1 MSRVR
6 LAPGPAPGLAVGLAL
21 GLLLAAPWAVAGAVA
36 ADRPDVVF
44 LLLDTTRA
52 DRLGV
57 YGNPRPTSPA
67 LDGLAASGV
76 VFERHYAN
84 SHATRPSMP
93 QLATGR
99 YYHDNVLR
107 SFEPQSHPRE
117 FPWNRPDP
125 TAVLLPALLRDAG
138 YRTLGVSAHPWVV
151 ADSPFGSGFASLELV
166 PFADKDGHGDA
177 TQVVDRALALWA
189 ARDRTQPMF
198 LYLHFMDAHLPRR
211 VPPGRTGFLDPS
223 FDWQRRFDAGSWP
236 TFDAGRRLWSRAD
249 ATDFTPA
256 DRRHMVDVY
265 DTLLQWMD
273 EHIGQ
278 LLAGLRRDDPELART
293 LIVVTA
299 DHGEELG
306 EQGRL
311 EHTDT
316 LGDGVQH
323 IPWIMAGA
331 GIVAGQR
338 LARFTENVDVMPTLA
353 ATARVPLPEGV
364 VVDGRA
370 QLGPDGRLRADAG
383 RDAAAFAWETYRGLR
398 SDGHLL
404 RARPTGALDAHCEGT
419 RALYRVQEPFRHEL
433 ALARRPWLSGRLE
446 RALGARLDAP
456 EQTFLASRYAA
467 PNGSVTLRAEYWA
480 LPEGTA
486 LACRR
491 VGPTTTADQLDVAGW
506 FWTGRGVAMLGGA
519 AAPLPVALRVPD
531 GTYQAELTLR
541 SLGAMPWL
549 WGFGGWR
556 RGFRD
561 GPNER
566 LDLGTVTAR
575 DGVATVAIPPG
586 PDDRHVLGVRLTP
599 AGAVAGEPREPAAAE
614 PMLNDEQQKRLRAL
628 GYVQ

>member
-1 MSRVR
+1 MLRV
-6 LAPGPAPGLAVGLAL
+6 LLGSGLAL
-21 GLLLAAPWAVAGAVA
+21 TLLVAGPWAAASARA
-36 ADRPDVVF
+36 ADKPDVVF

-67 LDGLAASGV
+67 LDALAASGV
-76 VFERHYAN
+76 LFERHYAN

-93 QLATGR
+93 QLASGR

-107 SFEPQSHPRE
+107 SFEPQAHPRE

-138 YRTLGVSAHPWVV
+138 YHTLGVSAHPWVV
-151 ADSPFGSGFASLELV
+151 AESPFGSGFASLELV

-177 TQVVDRALALWA
+177 TQVVERGLALWA
-189 ARDRTQPMF
+189 ARDRTQPTF

-211 VPPGRTGFLDPS
+211 LPPGRPNFLDPS
-223 FDWQRRFDAGSWP
+223 FDWQRRFDDGSWP

-249 ATDFTPA
+249 ATDFTLA

-278 LLAGLRRDDPELART
+278 LVAGLRRDDPELAHT

-331 GIVAGQR
+331 GIVPGQR
-338 LARFTENVDVMPTLA
+338 LARFTENVDVMPTVA
-353 ATARVPLPEGV
+353 ATVGVPLPVGV

-370 QLGPDGRLRADAG
+370 QLRPDGRLRDDAG

-404 RARPTGALDAHCEGT
+404 RARPAGALDTHCEGP
-419 RALYRVQEPFRHEL
+419 RALYRVQGPFRHAL
-433 ALARRPWLSGRLE
+433 APARRPWLTGRLE

-456 EQTFLASRYAA
+456 ERTFLASRYGT
-467 PNGSVTLRAEYWA
+467 PTGSVTLRAEFWR
-480 LPEGTA
+480 LPDGTT
-486 LACRR
+486 LGCRR
-491 VGPTTTADQLDVAGW
+491 VGPTTTADDLDVAGW
-506 FWTGRGVAMLGGA
+506 FWTGRGVALLAGDA
-519 AAPLPVALRVPD
+519 PPLPVSLPVPD
-531 GTYQAELTLR
+531 GTYEAEVTLR
-541 SLGAMPWL
+541 SLGWMPWL
-549 WGFGGWR
+549 WGFDGWR
-556 RGFRD
+556 RRFRD

-566 LDLGTVTAR
+566 IALGAVTAR
-575 DGVATVAIPPG
+575 DGVATVAIPPAN
-586 PDDRHVLGVRLTP
+586 DHRHVLGVRLTP
-599 AGAVAGEPREPAAAE
+599 AGTAPGGRPEPRVD
-614 PMLNDEQQKRLRAL
+614 DEQQKRLRAL
-628 GYVQ
+628 GYVE

>member
-1 MSRVR
+1 MLRV
-6 LAPGPAPGLAVGLAL
+6 LLAL
-21 GLLLAAPWAVAGAVA
+21 GLLAAGPGAVCA
-36 ADRPDVVF
+36 AERPDVVF

-67 LDGLAASGV
+67 LDQLAHDGV
-76 VFERHYAN
+76 VFARHYAN

-107 SFEPQSHPRE
+107 SFEPQAHPRE

-125 TAVLLPALLRDAG
+125 TAVLLPDLLRDAG
-138 YRTLGVSAHPWVV
+138 YWTVGVSAHPWVV
-151 ADSPFGSGFASLELV
+151 ADSAFGRGFASLELV
-166 PFADKDGHGDA
+166 PFADQDGHGDA
-177 TQVVDRALALWA
+177 TDVVDRGLALWE
-189 ARDRTQPMF
+189 ARDRTRPTF

-211 VPPGRTGFLDPS
+211 LPPGRTGFLDPS

-273 EHIGQ
+273 EHVGR
-278 LLAGLRRDDPELART
+278 LLAGLRRDDPGLART
-293 LIVVTA
+293 LVVVTA

-331 GIVAGQR
+331 GIAPGQR
-338 LARFTENVDVMPTLA
+338 LARFTENVDVLPTLA
-353 ATARVPLPEGV
+353 ATAGVPLPPGV
-364 VVDGRA
+364 IVDGRA
-370 QLGPDGRLRADAG
+370 QLGADGRLRADAG

-398 SDGHLL
+398 SDAHLL
-404 RARPTGALDAHCEGT
+404 RARPAGALDTHCEGPH
-419 RALYRVQEPFRHEL
+419 ALFRVRGAYRHALEPGRRPRL
-433 ALARRPWLSGRLE
+433 VGALAHALDARLE
-446 RALGARLDAP
+446 AP
-456 EQTFLASRYAA
+456 ERTFRGSRYG
-467 PNGSVTLRAEYWA
+467 PPKGSVTLRADYWT
-480 LPEGTA
+480 LPDGA
-486 LACRR
+486 DLGCVR
-491 VGPTTTADQLDVAGW
+491 VGPSTTAEDLDVAGW
-506 FWTGRGVAMLGGA
+506 FWTGRGVAMLHGS
-519 AAPLPVALRVPD
+519 AAPLPVTLRVPD
-531 GTYQAELTLR
+531 GAYQAELTLR
-541 SLGAMPWL
+541 DLGPMPWL

-561 GPNER
+561 GANER
-566 LDLGTVTAR
+566 VDLGTVVAR
-575 DGVATVAIPPG
+575 DGVATVAIPPA
-586 PDDRHVLGVRLTP
+586 PSPRHLLGVRLTP
-599 AGAVAGEPREPAAAE
+599 AGSATPTPPGASTVD
-614 PMLNDEQQKRLRAL
+614 DEQRKRLRAL
-628 GYVQ
+628 GYVD